1 MTYPLT
7 RRNALALGAA
17 ALFANPA
24 AAASRPVVVE
34 LFTSEGCSSCPPAD
48 AYLKTL
54 KSNPGIIALSYHV
67 DYWDYLGWRDTLGS
81 SEFSQRQMDYAH
93 SRGDMNVYTP
103 QMVVNGTHHF
113 VGSQKSAVSGGIAA
127 AQSSPSS
134 QWVDITMSEN
144 KTDVTIDVA
153 AGAATKEATLWLMA
167 WAPSVLIEIKRGENA
182 GSTIAYYNVVRKMVP
197 AGMWHGDATKI
208 VLPKSSVIPGDC
220 KGWVALLQQGKVG
233 PVIGAAT
240 GGVSPSA

>member
-1 MTYPLT
+1 M
-7 RRNALALGAA
+7 
-17 ALFANPA
+17 
-24 AAASRPVVVE
+24 
-34 LFTSEGCSSCPPAD
+34 
-48 AYLKTL
+48 
-54 KSNPGIIALSYHV
+54 
-67 DYWDYLGWRDTLGS
+67 
-81 SEFSQRQMDYAH
+81 
-93 SRGDMNVYTP
+93 
-103 QMVVNGTHHF
+103 
-113 VGSQKSAVSGGIAA
+113 GSQQSAVSGGIAA

-167 WAPSVLIEIKRGENA
+167 FAPSVSIEIKKGENA

-208 VLPKSSVIPGDC
+208 VLPKSSVIPEDC
-220 KGWVALLQQGKVG
+220 KGWVALLQEGKVG